1 MERLLDDYPQDTH
14 FSVYAHG
21 VPEDYAGTVRSIAK
35 NWSLERS
42 MGFYVDLATIAI
54 VIVLAVPF
62 TLALKAVRL
71 AIWCIK
77 AVVGHCADSRA
88 TKYSAT

>member
-1 MERLLDDYPQDTH
+1 
-14 FSVYAHG
+14 
-21 VPEDYAGTVRSIAK
+21 
-35 NWSLERS
+35 